1 MSVEEEVFKI
11 QKKMSKITT
20 NDGTGQEQAL
30 DLLKA
35 LQSLNINLE
44 ILTKTRIG
52 MTVNELRKSSKD
64 EEVIALAKTLIKN
77 WKRFLA
83 TPGAG
88 SGKDSSKSGSDSK
101 SSSGSKSSSS
111 SGKDKEKSSSTSSS
125 KDKDKKDEKKTTSS
139 SSTKDERRPT
149 QTSFPASSGMT
160 DAVRLKCREMLCNA
174 LKVGDAIEGC
184 PEPEEM
190 AIELEEAIYAEFKN
204 TDMKYKNRIRSRVAN
219 LKDPKNPTLRGNYM
233 CGAITAQKLAKMT
246 PEEMAS
252 DEMKKLREKFVK
264 EAINDAQ
271 LATVQGTKTDLLK
284 CGKCKKRN
292 CTYNQLQTRSSDEP
306 MTTFVMCNE
315 CGNRWKFC

>member
-1 MSVEEEVFKI
+1 MSVEDEVFRI
-11 QKKMSKITT
+11 QKKMSKISTFS
-20 NDGTGQEQAL
+20 DGSGQEQAL

-35 LQSLNINLE
+35 LQTLNINLE

-64 EEVIALAKTLIKN
+64 DEVIALAKTLIKN
-77 WKRFLA
+77 WKRFLPSPAPA
-83 TPGAG
+83 TPNNSTAAG
-88 SGKDSSKSGSDSK
+88 KESLNNSA
-101 SSSGSKSSSS
+101 SKSSSS
-111 SGKDKEKSSSTSSS
+111 SKSASKEKSSSSSS
-125 KDKDKKDEKKTTSS
+125 SSSRDKRDEKKVSS
-139 SSTKDERRPT
+139 S
-149 QTSFPASSGMT
+149 QTSFPSGGMT
-160 DAVRLKCREMLCNA
+160 DAVRLKCREMLTAA
-174 LKVGDAIEGC
+174 LKNGEVPEGC
-184 PEPEEM
+184 AEPEEM
-190 AIELEEAIYAEFKN
+190 AAELEDAIYSEFKN

-219 LKDPKNPTLRGNYM
+219 LKDPKNPGLRGNFM
-233 CGAITAQKLAKMT
+233 CGAVSAKQLAKMS

-292 CTYNQLQTRSSDEP
+292 CTYNQLQTRSADEP

>member
-1 MSVEEEVFKI
+1 MSVEEEVFRI
-11 QKKMSKITT
+11 QKKMLKISTSS
-20 NDGTGQEQAL
+20 DGSGQEQAL

-35 LQSLNINLE
+35 LQTLNINLE

-64 EEVIALAKTLIKN
+64 DEVIALAKTLIKN

-83 TPGAG
+83 SPAPTTPNH
-88 SGKDSSKSGSDSK
+88 SSSKEGASNNSSVSK
-101 SSSGSKSSSS
+101 SSSAAKSSSS
-111 SGKDKEKSSSTSSS
+111 SSSKDKSNSSGSSSS
-125 KDKDKKDEKKTTSS
+125 KDKEKKASS
-139 SSTKDERRPT
+139 SS
-149 QTSFPASSGMT
+149 QSSFPSGGMT
-160 DAVRLKCREMLCNA
+160 DAVRIKCREMLAAA
-174 LKVGDAIEGC
+174 LKIGEVPEGC
-184 PEPEEM
+184 GEPEEM
-190 AIELEEAIYAEFKN
+190 AAELEDAIYSEFKN

-219 LKDPKNPTLRGNYM
+219 LKDPKNPGLRGNFM
-233 CGAITAQKLAKMT
+233 CGAVTAKQLAKMT

-284 CGKCKKRN
+284 CAKCKKRN
-292 CTYNQLQTRSSDEP
+292 CTYNQLQTRSADEP

>member
-1 MSVEEEVFKI
+1 MSVEDEVFRI
-11 QKKMSKITT
+11 QKKMSKISS
-20 NDGTGQEQAL
+20 DGTGQDQAL
-30 DLLKA
+30 DLLKT
-35 LQSLNINLE
+35 LQTLNINLE

-64 EEVIALAKTLIKN
+64 DDVIALAKTLIKN

-83 TPGAG
+83 SPAPATPNNNSSNNNSSSSGA
-88 SGKDSSKSGSDSK
+88 GKDSSKSS
-101 SSSGSKSSSS
+101 SSSGSKSSS
-111 SGKDKEKSSSTSSS
+111 KEKSSSSSSSSS
-125 KDKDKKDEKKTTSS
+125 KDKGRDEKRPSS
-139 SSTKDERRPT
+139 SSS
-149 QTSFPASSGMT
+149 QTSFPSGGMT
-160 DAVRLKCREMLCNA
+160 DAVRLKCREMLTTA
-174 LKVGDAIEGC
+174 LKIGEVPEGC
-184 PEPEEM
+184 AEPEEM
-190 AIELEEAIYAEFKN
+190 AAELEEAIYSEFKN

-219 LKDPKNPTLRGNYM
+219 LKDPKNPGLRGNFM
-233 CGAITAQKLAKMT
+233 CGAVSAKQLAKMT

-292 CTYNQLQTRSSDEP
+292 CTYNQLQTRSADEP